1 MGNGPSQEDYDRS
14 AYSCYQTASEHPS
27 ILPDV
32 SIDESLLRYSG
43 LDSNAVLQAQSN
55 KLVSYVPQFIEKIGS
70 MTPIPNAVGL
80 GALVISMIIELC
92 TDAAQTGSD
101 SFSMIRRVFG
111 EEKASAVRDT
121 MTEYLRR
128 HQTFINNNQRLR
140 EEIQRLEQQLS
151 NHLTVFR
158 NSLLHDGQMS
168 TRGFKIWVNGASFH
182 LQMLIH
188 EARLNRQADSVN
200 RIRTTTD
207 LYLQDLNQLLE
218 KYRTLE
224 DIFSVKVVAL
234 VAGSVGMALYYIV
247 IDKCERKHVR
257 DSSHIGHSS
266 QLNEAF
272 MRLVVKDIRAALENH
287 FINIR
292 NNIDSLIN
300 QHGSFTLPRTA

>member
-1 MGNGPSQEDYDRS
+1 MGNGLSQADYDRS
-14 AYSCYQTASEHPS
+14 ASRYYQTASRHPS

-55 KLVSYVPQFIEKIGS
+55 KLLSYVPQFIEKIGS

-151 NHLTVFR
+151 KDLTVLR

-200 RIRTTTD
+200 RIRSTTD

-224 DIFSVKVVAL
+224 DIFRAKVVPL
-234 VAGSVGMALYYIV
+234 GFGPVPPVKFFYVV
-247 IDKCERKHVR
+247 INECEKFC
-257 DSSHIGHSS
+257 GHS
-266 QLNEAF
+266 Q
-272 MRLVVKDIRAALENH
+272 
-287 FINIR
+287 
-292 NNIDSLIN
+292 
-300 QHGSFTLPRTA
+300 GGLPSRP